1 VWREE
6 DTPEALK
13 GAYQR
18 ERDPEVRTWLHGL
31 WLLRCGWSLGM
42 VAEAMGTHYRSVQ
55 RWVAWYREGGL
66 SEVMGHKMGGRGRP
80 PLLRPEE
87 EIQVSDAVARGRLRR
102 AWEIR
107 DWIAQQYGASYTLGG
122 VYSLL
127 RRLKCAPKVPHPGH
141 AKTNRQV
148 QAAWKKE
155 RGMPPARGQNNGGSG
170 APERV
175 EGGAGAGLLPHAVMR
190 HDEGGVTSQLEGT
203 TTFSFSSLIGSR
215 WRRTK

>member
-1 VWREE
+1 MPGRPFEVVWREE

-18 ERDPEVRTWLHGL
+18 ERNPEVRTRLHGL

-66 SEVMGHKMGGRGRP
+66 PEVMGHKMGSRGRP

-87 EIQVSDAVARGRLRR
+87 EIQVSNAVATRR
-102 AWEIR
+102 FRSAWEIR
-107 DWIAQQYGASYTLGG
+107 DWIAYQYGASYTLGG

-127 RRLKCAPKVPHPGH
+127 RRLKYAPKVPHPGH
-141 AKTNRQV
+141 AKTNRQG
-148 QAAWKKE
+148 QAAWRKKRE
-155 RGMPPARGQNNGGSG
+155 VCHPLEDKITAVAEPLRELKAE
-170 APERV
+170 PERV
-175 EGGAGAGLLPHAVMR
+175 CSF
-190 HDEGGVTSQLEGT
+190 TQLCDMMKEV
-203 TTFSFSSLIGSR
+203 SHR
-215 WRRTK
+215 N